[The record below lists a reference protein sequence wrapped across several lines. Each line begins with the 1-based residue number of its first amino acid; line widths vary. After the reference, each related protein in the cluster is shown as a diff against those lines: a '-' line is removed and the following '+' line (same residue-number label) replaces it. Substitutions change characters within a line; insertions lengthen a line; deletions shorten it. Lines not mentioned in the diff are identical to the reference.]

1 MANFCTKCGR
11 PLEGMKICPCQ
22 LDNVKEQSIKE
33 TEKENSNPLVKEE
46 PKTQLQNAQYNQ
58 EMMQEQY
65 RQQFDQAKKK
75 SANYLLEL
83 FYTIQGVLTKPK
95 AKGGE
100 LIRNQRVSII
110 LGFLIVQGIFST
122 FFAVFFAKK
131 ISSG

>member
-11 PLEGMKICPCQ
+11 SLDGIEICPCQ
-22 LDNVKEQSIKE
+22 SKEKEQMVKERQ
-33 TEKENSNPLVKEE
+33 KENSIPPVQEQQKV
-46 PKTQLQNAQYNQ
+46 QVQNTQYNQ

-65 RQQFDQAKKK
+65 RQQFDQAKEK

-83 FYTIQGVLTKPK
+83 FYTVQGVLTKPK

-110 LGFLIVQGIFST
+110 LGFLIVQGIFSALFAM
-122 FFAVFFAKK
+122 FFANK
-131 ISSG
+131 ISRTS